1 VAERRGPTSSIVN
14 GHPNRDNRPQVLKA
28 VAGERRLRCDKRKIS
43 STSIFRFQLAPQ
55 SEIQGPVSFSKYL
68 SNRRI
73 KSAAAVQ
80 MIKKVINHTMI
91 NLMRLERNEA
101 ARRNMIAWRL
111 CLG

>member
-43 STSIFRFQLAPQ
+43 STSIFRFQPQ

-73 KSAAAVQ
+73 KRAAAAQ
-80 MIKKVINHTMI
+80 MIKKVTNHTMI